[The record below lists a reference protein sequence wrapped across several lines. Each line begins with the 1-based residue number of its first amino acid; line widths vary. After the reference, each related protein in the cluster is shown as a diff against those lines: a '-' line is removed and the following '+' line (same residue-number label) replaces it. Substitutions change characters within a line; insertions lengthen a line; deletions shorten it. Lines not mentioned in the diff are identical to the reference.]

1 MPQDLLTTRLD
12 SLHDTDL
19 KSLIVG
25 GLRLGERRVSGLSRP
40 ELVALCSS
48 ELRSAAG
55 FSTVNLVK
63 RRGDQVFPYKQL
75 LIDVADR
82 LAPGST
88 PLSWTKYRLRDSSSE
103 EDIENHV
110 LELFEERV
118 RGWWAKLPDKKRE
131 KYVNGIN
138 SVLSDAQEGAQAVKK
153 RATPILQQQGIE
165 SLIQTGL
172 ISGLSKLSAGGLL
185 GVAGVT
191 LVGQMGWLI
200 LVQTVGW
207 MAGLKIAVFGIGGYG
222 AFGGAVTLLGSTAV
236 GAVIALPG
244 LAILVDGP
252 AYRKTVPTTVMLV
265 AKTRLN
271 NLSGGPEAG

>member
-1 MPQDLLTTRLD
+1 MSASDDSGRRIRILSDLHLGHAASQVRKVSQLEPLLEGADEIIFNGD
-12 SLHDTDL
+12 SCEQ
-19 KSLIVG
+19 KVVEWA
-25 GLRLGERRVSGLSRP
+25 ERGRDQCA
-40 ELVALCSS
+40 ELVELCSR

-63 RRGDQVFPYKQL
+63 RRGNQVFPYKQL

-222 AFGGAVTLLGSTAV
+222 AFGGAV
-236 GAVIALPG
+236 
-244 LAILVDGP
+244 
-252 AYRKTVPTTVMLV
+252 VP
-265 AKTRLN
+265 
-271 NLSGGPEAG
+271 